1 MKPAHIVIIVILA
14 VFLVALGV
22 NLSQNASI
30 YTDFATAKASDSQVH
45 IVGQWV
51 QREQSSYDQN
61 KDLFSFYMKDT
72 LQRVELVHYY
82 DPKPINFEQAEK
94 VVVVGGY
101 KQDQFVADKIVMK
114 CPSKYEPTDI
124 AGNE

>member
-1 MKPAHIVIIVILA
+1 MKPAHIIIIVGLA
-14 VFLVALGV
+14 IFLMALGV

-30 YTDFATAKASDSQVH
+30 YTDFATAKASDNQVH

-51 QREQSSYDQN
+51 QREEASYDQN
-61 KDLFSFYMKDT
+61 QDLFSFYLKDT
-72 LQRVELVHYY
+72 LQRTELVHYY

-101 KQDQFVADKIVMK
+101 DNDQFVADKIVMK

-124 AGNE
+124 VGNE